1 LNQYSNYVQKHVKIC
16 ANENA
21 EAIIASLPDREIV
34 MTIVDDAK
42 VSPSITRIDWRSPA
56 WQLLL
61 SLFLPVGLAI
71 GLDLMMATLPLATMS
86 ISLICIPLATVLV
99 TRSILAEFDKVIE
112 TVAPQPIAGDAAI
125 EDDRKPGDMQPDAS
139 A

>member
-21 EAIIASLPDREIV
+21 EAIIATLPDRGIV
-34 MTIVDDAK
+34 MTVVDEAK
-42 VSPSITRIDWRSPA
+42 NSPPVTRINWSIPA

-71 GLDLMMATLPLATMS
+71 GLDLMLSTLPLATMS

-99 TRSILAEFDKVIE
+99 TRSILAEFDKLIE
-112 TVAPQPIAGDAAI
+112 TVAPEPVAGDAVT
-125 EDDRKPGDMQPDAS
+125 EDDRKPGDMQSDAS